1 MALFARVTPRSN
13 GRPSV
18 LGFGSFRR
26 ACAPQPSTMDADSKE
41 QKRRKIILSSLG
53 AAIVVMDL
61 AKELPSPA
69 SPVFGHAS
77 TLLKTIKVH
86 LLFYYDGLRTHTH
99 PGYHEQQNRLPRAR
113 AGLCRRMQS
122 PSSGNGWEGNG

>member
-1 MALFARVTPRSN
+1 
-13 GRPSV
+13 
-18 LGFGSFRR
+18 
-26 ACAPQPSTMDADSKE
+26 MDADSKE

-53 AAIVVMDL
+53 ATIVVMDL

-86 LLFYYDGLRTHTH
+86 ILFYYDGLRIHTH

-122 PSSGNGWEGNG
+122 PSSGNEWEGNG